1 MRKWC
6 SGFAALAVL
15 ASGAKAEEVVLE
27 PSSQWVLDYHEDK
40 CRLARTFG
48 EGEAETVLFLEQLT
62 PGDTFSWLV
71 SGPALK
77 TLRLRRE
84 VSVRFGPRFE
94 PFNVSQGSSMRMD
107 EYGNVLEG
115 VGYQNIENPFGQTL
129 VESSDG
135 MTTVAPPTSPVPQS
149 RALQPHDGAQIDHLQ
164 LRQPG
169 RFSLRLNTGRLDKA
183 FDAMNA
189 CMDNLV
195 ATWGVDPATLR
206 KQMTQPRWLNQAA
219 LARRIMLAYPRKALN
234 AGEQANFQMRVI
246 VNPDGSVANCKLIN
260 LTLADSFDDRV
271 CPIVRESGQFEAAR
285 DASGAPLTSFVVS
298 NIVYRIN

>member
-6 SGFAALAVL
+6 LGFAALAVL

-27 PSSQWVLDYHEDK
+27 PSSQWVLDYHADK

-48 EGEAETVLFLEQLT
+48 EGDAKTILFLEQLT

-77 TLRLRRE
+77 TLRPQRD
-84 VSVRFGPRFE
+84 VTVKFGPGFE
-94 PFNVSQGSSMRMD
+94 AFEVRHGVPMTM
-107 EYGNVLEG
+107 ETYGNVLEG
-115 VGYQNIENPFGQTL
+115 NGYQAEKGPIILTRVERRESGNVGALPTLPLSQT
-129 VESSDG
+129 
-135 MTTVAPPTSPVPQS
+135 
-149 RALQPHDGAQIDHLQ
+149 RALQPQDGAQIDHLQ

-195 ATWGVDPATLR
+195 TTWGIDPATLR
-206 KQMTQPRWLNQAA
+206 QQMTQPRWLNQAA
-219 LARRIMLAYPRKALN
+219 LARRIMLAYPRKALK

-246 VNPDGSVANCKLIN
+246 VNPDGSVANCTLIN

-271 CPIVRESGQFEAAR
+271 CPIVRESGQFEAAK